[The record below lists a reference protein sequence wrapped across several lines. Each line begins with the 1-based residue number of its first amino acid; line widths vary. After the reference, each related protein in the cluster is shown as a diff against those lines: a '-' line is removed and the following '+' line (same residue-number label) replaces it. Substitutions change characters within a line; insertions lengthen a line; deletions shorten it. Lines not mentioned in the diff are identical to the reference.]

1 MAKKILRKAQWFWED
16 YVGAKWNNVQV
27 ANSGEE
33 GLGSY
38 VHPQGKGSKSAYRPK
53 SLFYHYQVTGIDS
66 SKYKLD
72 NVYFVLI
79 IRKFKPSENNLPTIK
94 VFTGDNNAP
103 YKKDPIKTVSSY
115 TRRKNDY
122 WYDEYTLAY
131 SLKGVTIAQLKNIII
146 EVDWSRT
153 KVSYATT
160 ISVNRGRLEVEYS
173 LQDPKWAL
181 YSSISPTSATT
192 NDKVA
197 WKLTVKNTGYC
208 SSSNSV
214 SLSLPKGVSVVSSTG
229 KGAYNN
235 TTKTWTFGQV
245 CKGGSVTRTFY
256 LKSSSVGLKSLK
268 ATNSSSLVTN
278 KSVTQN
284 VTFIQYIPPPK
295 PKDVVTYTFYDE
307 SSFEKEPYQYFDINI
322 QGYGDNHT
330 GEEYVCYNLATSEN
344 VEMYLPLRATAE
356 LVDDNN
362 NIVELVTDSSISDT
376 DNKLCL
382 HIERISDDFVA
393 NIRVYVY
400 LLDDTTGTI
409 TTTQGN
415 NTWTQEFDILPQ
427 RGVKLFTDDLISRD
441 TTYVTNSINIGVP
454 NIWTIRA
461 NVSRNNFFDEK
472 KEAMEISIED
482 RIAYIGVIPLS
493 RCHKA
498 DVTADSKNSLIENRY
513 LNRAYYGKKGD
524 YSEDIKMTLRIA
536 WYDVAT
542 LQGLVEMDK
551 PIPIDTI
558 PNRAD
563 GDPLNHRGW
572 AEIYEVTN
580 IKKIND
586 LYYECDVGV
595 KYLSHDIN
603 TRFTITEA
611 KKITEATIK
620 YYLALVHDY
629 NMDLLDIFKLNY
641 YEFWT
646 TLEDSNGDKIGS
658 YDIDPNATLILNR
671 DLNKHSTYDIVFRNT
686 VPVLMS
692 EDYDNNWEMA
702 LKVINKDDN
711 NVIFE
716 HDYNNFKHYN
726 FDTQYAENTTD
737 ATTKYLNGTN
747 YETLNFEKIGLGYD
761 ELSPLIEDMKVATHF
776 NTKETVHITD
786 PTEQF
791 EIFLLDAYN
800 KGIENATVNVRITG
814 SDNFTTTFNC
824 ITDLYGRIFFN
835 VDWGNGDYTV
845 TLNFFEN
852 EKYRACTYSVGLEVE
867 LEYVQYHFTYPSN
880 QQFIGS
886 DSNFVCTLLD
896 DSDNPVSDTILH
908 YSFKDIG
915 GDYEHEET
923 VTTDVDGRA
932 TIPIKRMN
940 GSQMIRVNFKGYSEN
955 GTVYQPVQFEE
966 QINVTNLN
974 LSELIVEADDLT
986 MIQGDFEKEYSV
998 IVKNKDTGS
1007 VVQDLDIDFYLY
1019 DKDESYHLSATTNSY
1034 GVASVP
1040 IYLKGGAW
1048 KVDVC
1053 YGGDETY
1060 NPYIITKDIIIE
1072 NSTQVSTYIQT
1083 ENLTLN
1089 ENKILDGSQDY
1100 YTIHLYDENGN
1111 GIVNEPISVII
1122 YDANLLGSTEQ
1133 NPYVDTVLCT
1143 DENGKVGVP
1152 YIGHDEQVII
1162 KANYY
1167 GSVGF
1172 TGCNNVDLVTFENI
1186 ESKVVQSF
1194 TKVTETV
1201 IEYGTGEEKEED
1213 SFALYKGSSLQNNWV
1228 SDVCIVTSADK
1239 PRLTSYVPI
1248 FIEKVDGVFDPYS
1261 ELISNKSLPKGEYKV
1276 TVLKKGDENNYSI
1289 CRTFTLRRV
1298 NDTRANF
1305 NYYCYMQGLEYGRED
1320 WELTMENLT
1329 PQNNKVGDFAH
1340 IRFKSNVWL
1349 PTNTLVTIRSGVEDG
1364 YTPPVTYDTEYKT
1377 IVKDYYDE
1385 DGKLLSYF
1393 DIYGILTS
1401 EPTWYFEFENT
1412 YNCMG
1417 LYHREEI
1424 TANSSSK
1431 TPITVTQTGFAY
1443 NNETHQDINITISDN
1458 NNVIY
1463 YTNGYYIIK
1472 AFNLETN
1479 EEKYYYSYI
1488 NDNLK
1493 TSEIQFDLT
1502 KTIYNQPNWQ
1512 LEIFVNNSD
1521 TYKGGYY
1528 TTTGLITT
1536 STVINT
1542 DTILPIFADGNS
1554 YIEDGTSQLTFGD
1567 NGFSFETQGGK

>member
-1 MAKKILRKAQWFWED
+1 MAKKILRKAHWFWED

-160 ISVNRGRLEVEYS
+160 ISVNRGRLEVKYS

-235 TTKTWTFGQV
+235 TTKTWTFGKV

-295 PKDVVTYTFYDE
+295 PKDVVTYTFYDT
-307 SSFEKEPYQYFDINI
+307 FEKESYQYFDINI
-322 QGYGDNHT
+322 QGYGSNHI

-344 VEMYLPLRATAE
+344 VEMYLPLRTTAE
-356 LVDDNN
+356 LIDDNN
-362 NIVELVTDSSISDT
+362 NIVELVTDSSIADT

-382 HIERISDDFVA
+382 HIERIGDDFVA
-393 NIRVYVY
+393 NIRVYMY
-400 LLDDTTGTI
+400 CLDDTIGTI

-415 NTWTQEFDILPQ
+415 NTWSKEFDILPQ

-441 TTYVTNSINIGVP
+441 TTYVTNSVNIGVP

-524 YSEDIKMTLRIA
+524 YSEDIKMTLRIP

-542 LQGLVEMDK
+542 LQGLCEMDK

-586 LYYECDVGV
+586 RLYECDVGV

-646 TLEDSNGDKIGS
+646 TLEDANGDKIGS
-658 YDIDPNATLILNR
+658 YNIDPNTTLILNR
-671 DLNKHSTYDIVFRNT
+671 DLNKHSTYDIMFRNT
-686 VPVLMS
+686 VPVLRS
-692 EDYDNNWEMA
+692 EDYDGNWEMA
-702 LKVINKDDN
+702 LKVINKDN
-711 NVIFE
+711 GNVLFE
-716 HDYNNFKHYN
+716 HDYNNFKHYDFTN
-726 FDTQYAENTTD
+726 QYAENSAD
-737 ATTKYLNGTN
+737 ATSKYLNGTN
-747 YETLNFEKIGLGYD
+747 YETIHFEKIGLGYD
-761 ELSPLIEDMKVATHF
+761 ELAPLIEDMKVPTHF
-776 NTKETVHITD
+776 NTMENIVIQTPSD
-786 PTEQF
+786 QF
-791 EIFLLDAYN
+791 EIFLLDKDN
-800 KGIENATVNVRITG
+800 KGISSQVVEVKVVGDNDYSNRFNVM
-814 SDNFTTTFNC
+814 
-824 ITDLYGRIFFN
+824 TDIYGRVLFD
-835 VDWGNGDYTV
+835 VKWGNGDYTV
-845 TLNFFEN
+845 TLNYKETD
-852 EKYRACTYSVGLEVE
+852 KYRACEYSTNLQIEFD
-867 LEYVQYHFTYPSN
+867 YVQYHFSYPNNVTALTPSYPY
-880 QQFIGS
+880 
-886 DSNFVCTLLD
+886 VVTLLD
-896 DSDNPVSDTILH
+896 ENDAPVSGIMLH
-908 YSFKDIG
+908 YSFKEID
-915 GDYEHEET
+915 GDYGYERT
-923 VTTDVDGRA
+923 VTTDSDGNA
-932 TIPIKRMN
+932 TIPIDWIN
-940 GSQMIRVNFKGYSEN
+940 GTVMVRVVMKGFTDN
-955 GTVYQPVQFEE
+955 GTVYQPV
-966 QINVTNLN
+966 
-974 LSELIVEADDLT
+974 S
-986 MIQGDFEKEYSV
+986 
-998 IVKNKDTGS
+998 
-1007 VVQDLDIDFYLY
+1007 
-1019 DKDESYHLSATTNSY
+1019 
-1034 GVASVP
+1034 
-1040 IYLKGGAW
+1040 
-1048 KVDVC
+1048 C
-1053 YGGDETY
+1053 
-1060 NPYIITKDIIIE
+1060 
-1072 NSTQVSTYIQT
+1072 
-1083 ENLTLN
+1083 
-1089 ENKILDGSQDY
+1089 
-1100 YTIHLYDENGN
+1100 ENG
-1111 GIVNEPISVII
+1111 VNV
-1122 YDANLLGSTEQ
+1122 
-1133 NPYVDTVLCT
+1133 
-1143 DENGKVGVP
+1143 
-1152 YIGHDEQVII
+1152 
-1162 KANYY
+1162 
-1167 GSVGF
+1167 
-1172 TGCNNVDLVTFENI
+1172 NV
-1186 ESKVVQSF
+1186 Q
-1194 TKVTETV
+1194 
-1201 IEYGTGEEKEED
+1201 
-1213 SFALYKGSSLQNNWV
+1213 
-1228 SDVCIVTSADK
+1228 
-1239 PRLTSYVPI
+1239 
-1248 FIEKVDGVFDPYS
+1248 
-1261 ELISNKSLPKGEYKV
+1261 
-1276 TVLKKGDENNYSI
+1276 
-1289 CRTFTLRRV
+1289 
-1298 NDTRANF
+1298 
-1305 NYYCYMQGLEYGRED
+1305 
-1320 WELTMENLT
+1320 
-1329 PQNNKVGDFAH
+1329 
-1340 IRFKSNVWL
+1340 
-1349 PTNTLVTIRSGVEDG
+1349 
-1364 YTPPVTYDTEYKT
+1364 
-1377 IVKDYYDE
+1377 
-1385 DGKLLSYF
+1385 
-1393 DIYGILTS
+1393 
-1401 EPTWYFEFENT
+1401 
-1412 YNCMG
+1412 
-1417 LYHREEI
+1417 
-1424 TANSSSK
+1424 
-1431 TPITVTQTGFAY
+1431 
-1443 NNETHQDINITISDN
+1443 
-1458 NNVIY
+1458 
-1463 YTNGYYIIK
+1463 
-1472 AFNLETN
+1472 
-1479 EEKYYYSYI
+1479 
-1488 NDNLK
+1488 
-1493 TSEIQFDLT
+1493 
-1502 KTIYNQPNWQ
+1502 
-1512 LEIFVNNSD
+1512 
-1521 TYKGGYY
+1521 
-1528 TTTGLITT
+1528 
-1536 STVINT
+1536 
-1542 DTILPIFADGNS
+1542 
-1554 YIEDGTSQLTFGD
+1554 
-1567 NGFSFETQGGK
+1567 

>member
-1 MAKKILRKAQWFWED
+1 MPKKIIRKSTWFWED

-38 VHPQGKGSKSAYRPK
+38 VHPQGKNSKSQYRPK

-66 SKYKLD
+66 NKYKLD

-79 IRKFKPSENNLPTIK
+79 IRKFKPSENNLPSIK

-103 YKKDPIKTVSSY
+103 YRKDPIKTVSSY

-131 SLKGVTIAQLKNIII
+131 SLKGVTISQLKNIII

-160 ISVNRGRLEVEYS
+160 ISVNRGRLEVDYS
-173 LQDPKWAL
+173 LQNPKWAI
-181 YSSISPTSATT
+181 YSSINPSSVTT

-197 WKLTVKNTGYC
+197 WKLTVKNNGYC
-208 SSSNSV
+208 SSNNSV
-214 SLSLPKGVSVVSSTG
+214 KLSLPKGVTIVSSSG
-229 KGAYNN
+229 RGSYNN
-235 TTKTWTFGQV
+235 STKTWSFGQV

-256 LKSSSVGLKSLK
+256 IKSSSVGTKSLK
-268 ATNSSSLVTN
+268 ATNSSNYVSN
-278 KSVTQN
+278 KSVTQQ
-284 VTFIQYIPPPK
+284 VIFRQYVPPVQ
-295 PKDVVTYTFYDE
+295 PKDSITYTFYDE
-307 SSFEKEPYQYFDINI
+307 SSFEKEPYQYFDVHI
-322 QGYGDNHT
+322 QGYSNNHI

-344 VEMYLPLRATAE
+344 VEMYLPLRDTAE
-356 LVDDNN
+356 LVDEND

-382 HIERISDDFVA
+382 HLERVNDDFVA

-409 TTTQGN
+409 TTTQGDN
-415 NTWTQEFDILPQ
+415 SWTKEFDIFPQ
-427 RGVKLFTDDLISRD
+427 RGVKLFTNDVISRD
-441 TTYVTNSINIGVP
+441 TTYVTNSVNIGVP

-524 YSEDIKMTLRIA
+524 YSEDIKMTLRIP

-542 LQGLVEMDK
+542 LQGLCEMDK

-586 LYYECDVGV
+586 RLYECDVGV

-611 KKITEATIK
+611 EKITEATIK
-620 YYLALVHDY
+620 YYLALIHDY

-646 TLEDSNGDKIGS
+646 TLEDANGDKIGS
-658 YDIDPNATLILNR
+658 YNIDPNTTLKMNR
-671 DLNKHSTYDIVFRNT
+671 DLNKHSTYDIMFRNT
-686 VPVLMS
+686 VPVLRS
-692 EDYDNNWEMA
+692 EDYDGNWEMA
-702 LKVINKDDN
+702 LKVINKDNDN
-711 NVIFE
+711 VVFE
-716 HDYNNFKHYN
+716 HDYNNFKHYDLTN
-726 FDTQYAENTTD
+726 QYAENSAD
-737 ATTKYLNGTN
+737 ATSKYLNGTN

-800 KGIENATVNVRITG
+800 RGIENATVNVRITG

-852 EKYRACTYSVGLEVE
+852 EEYRACTYSVGLEVE

-974 LSELIVEADDLT
+974 LSELIVEADNLELV
-986 MIQGDFEKEYSV
+986 QGDSEKQYSV
-998 IVKNKDTGS
+998 IVKNKETGS
-1007 VVQDLDIDFYLY
+1007 VVQDLDMDFYLY
-1019 DKDESYHLSATTNSY
+1019 NNDESYHLNATTNNY

-1048 KVDVC
+1048 KVDIC
-1053 YGGDETY
+1053 FKGNETY
-1060 NPYIITKDIIIE
+1060 NPYIITRNVLISNFVQYESYIE
-1072 NSTQVSTYIQT
+1072 T

-1089 ENKILDGSQDY
+1089 ENKILDGSQGY
-1100 YTIHLYDENGN
+1100 YTVKLLDENSN
-1111 GIVNEPISVII
+1111 VVIDEPISIKI
-1122 YDANLLGSTEQ
+1122 YDYKGINSSAE
-1133 NPYVDTVLCT
+1133 NPYVDAIFRT
-1143 DENGKVGVP
+1143 DENGKIEVP
-1152 YIGHDEQVII
+1152 FISHDEQVIMHST
-1162 KANYY
+1162 YY
-1167 GSVGF
+1167 GSV
-1172 TGCNNVDLVTFENI
+1172 THKPCDHVDVVTFENI
-1186 ESKVVQSF
+1186 PTKTVQSLS
-1194 TKVTETV
+1194 KVTETV
-1201 IEYGTGEEKEED
+1201 IDHHTGEEAEED
-1213 SFALYKGSSLQNNWV
+1213 YIKLTIGSTLQNKWD
-1228 SDVCIVTSADK
+1228 SDACIVNSLDNVRMTSAYPKIND
-1239 PRLTSYVPI
+1239 LAEIISGEYDSYVLNN
-1248 FIEKVDGVFDPYS
+1248 DT
-1261 ELISNKSLPKGEYKV
+1261 LPKGEHKV
-1276 TVLKKGDENNYSI
+1276 TVLKKGDANNYSI
-1289 CRTFTLRRV
+1289 CRTFTIRTV
-1298 NDTRANF
+1298 NDERPNF
-1305 NYYCYMQGLEYGRED
+1305 AYWCRMQGILDGDWQLEQV
-1320 WELTMENLT
+1320 NLVNT
-1329 PQNNKVGDFAH
+1329 GKVGDYVH
-1340 IRFKSNVWL
+1340 IRFNSNVWL
-1349 PTNTLVTIRSGVEDG
+1349 PTGTLVTIKSGYVNSSSYG
-1364 YTPPVTYDTEYKT
+1364 TEYKT
-1377 IVKDYYDE
+1377 ITKDYYDE
-1385 DGKLLSYF
+1385 DGNLKTYF
-1393 DIYGILTS
+1393 EVYGVLTS
-1401 EPTWYFEFENT
+1401 EQTWRFEFEDT
-1412 YNCMG
+1412 YNCKA
-1417 LYHREEI
+1417 LWYEHEI
-1424 TANSSSK
+1424 VSTSSTK
-1431 TPITVTQTGFAY
+1431 NNVTVSQTGFAY
-1443 NNETHQDINITISDN
+1443 NNETHQDLEITVARGTD
-1458 NNVIY
+1458 VIY
-1463 YTNGYYIIK
+1463 YTNNYYIIK
-1472 AFNLETN
+1472 AFNMETN
-1479 EEKYYYSYI
+1479 EELYYYSFI

-1493 TSEIQFDLT
+1493 PSNISFDLT
-1502 KTIYNQPNWQ
+1502 TTNNDEPNWK
-1512 LEIFVNNSD
+1512 LEIFLNSTD
-1521 TYKGGYY
+1521 TDKCGYY

-1554 YIEDGTSQLTFGD
+1554 YIENDNNMTFENGGFNFTYGD
-1567 NGFSFETQGGK
+1567 ESLGE

>member
-1 MAKKILRKAQWFWED
+1 MAKKILKKAQWFWED

-27 ANSGEE
+27 ANSGE

-38 VHPQGKGSKSAYRPK
+38 VHPQGKNSKSQYRPK

-79 IRKFKPSENNLPTIK
+79 IRRFKPSENSLPTIK

-103 YKKDPIKTVSSY
+103 YKKDPIKKVSSY

-131 SLKGVTIAQLKNIII
+131 SLKGVTISQLKNIII

-295 PKDVVTYTFYDE
+295 PKDVITYTFYDE

-322 QGYGDNHT
+322 QGYGDNHI

-356 LVDDNN
+356 LIDGNN
-362 NIVELVTDSSISDT
+362 NIVELVTDSSIADT

-393 NIRVYVY
+393 NIRVYMY
-400 LLDDTTGTI
+400 CLDDTVGTI

-415 NTWTQEFDILPQ
+415 NTWSKEFDIFPQ
-427 RGVKLFTDDLISRD
+427 RGVRLSTNDLISRD

-454 NIWTIRA
+454 NLWTVRA

-524 YSEDIKMTLRIA
+524 YSEDIKMTLRIP

-542 LQGLVEMDK
+542 LQGLCEMDK

-586 LYYECDVGV
+586 FYYECDVGV

-646 TLEDSNGDKIGS
+646 TLEDANGDKIGS
-658 YDIDPNATLILNR
+658 YDIDPNTTLILNR

-692 EDYDNNWEMA
+692 EDYDGNFEMA
-702 LKVINKDDN
+702 LKVINKDGSEN
-711 NVIFE
+711 PVLFE
-716 HDYNNFKHYN
+716 HTYNKFKHYDFTN
-726 FDTQYAENTTD
+726 QYAENSAD
-737 ATTKYLNGTN
+737 ATSKYLNGSN
-747 YETLNFEKIGLGYD
+747 YETLNFERIGLGYD
-761 ELSPLIEDMKVATHF
+761 ELSPLIEDMKTATHF
-776 NTKETVHITD
+776 NTMENIIIQNPSD
-786 PTEQF
+786 QF
-791 EIFLLDAYN
+791 EIFLLDKDN
-800 KGIENATVNVRITG
+800 KGISSQVVEVKVNGNDGYSNR
-814 SDNFTTTFNC
+814 FNVM
-824 ITDLYGRIFFN
+824 TDIYGRVLFD
-835 VDWGNGDYTV
+835 VKWGNGDYTV
-845 TLNFFEN
+845 TLNYKETD
-852 EKYRACTYSVGLEVE
+852 KYRSCSYSTNLSIEFD
-867 LEYVQYHFTYPSN
+867 YVQYHFSYPMNVNVLTPSYPY
-880 QQFIGS
+880 
-886 DSNFVCTLLD
+886 VVTLLD
-896 DSDNPVSDTILH
+896 ENDAPVSGMMLH
-908 YSFKDIG
+908 YSFKEID
-915 GDYEHEET
+915 GDYGYERT
-923 VTTDVDGRA
+923 VTTGSDGNA
-932 TIPIKRMN
+932 TIPVDWIN
-940 GSQMIRVNFKGYSEN
+940 GTLMIRIVMKGFTDN
-955 GTVYQPVQFEE
+955 GTVYQPVSCE
-966 QINVTNLN
+966 
-974 LSELIVEADDLT
+974 
-986 MIQGDFEKEYSV
+986 
-998 IVKNKDTGS
+998 S
-1007 VVQDLDIDFYLY
+1007 VV
-1019 DKDESYHLSATTNSY
+1019 N
-1034 GVASVP
+1034 V
-1040 IYLKGGAW
+1040 
-1048 KVDVC
+1048 
-1053 YGGDETY
+1053 
-1060 NPYIITKDIIIE
+1060 N
-1072 NSTQVSTYIQT
+1072 VS
-1083 ENLTLN
+1083 
-1089 ENKILDGSQDY
+1089 
-1100 YTIHLYDENGN
+1100 
-1111 GIVNEPISVII
+1111 
-1122 YDANLLGSTEQ
+1122 
-1133 NPYVDTVLCT
+1133 
-1143 DENGKVGVP
+1143 
-1152 YIGHDEQVII
+1152 
-1162 KANYY
+1162 
-1167 GSVGF
+1167 
-1172 TGCNNVDLVTFENI
+1172 
-1186 ESKVVQSF
+1186 
-1194 TKVTETV
+1194 
-1201 IEYGTGEEKEED
+1201 
-1213 SFALYKGSSLQNNWV
+1213 
-1228 SDVCIVTSADK
+1228 
-1239 PRLTSYVPI
+1239 
-1248 FIEKVDGVFDPYS
+1248 
-1261 ELISNKSLPKGEYKV
+1261 
-1276 TVLKKGDENNYSI
+1276 
-1289 CRTFTLRRV
+1289 
-1298 NDTRANF
+1298 
-1305 NYYCYMQGLEYGRED
+1305 
-1320 WELTMENLT
+1320 
-1329 PQNNKVGDFAH
+1329 
-1340 IRFKSNVWL
+1340 
-1349 PTNTLVTIRSGVEDG
+1349 
-1364 YTPPVTYDTEYKT
+1364 
-1377 IVKDYYDE
+1377 
-1385 DGKLLSYF
+1385 
-1393 DIYGILTS
+1393 
-1401 EPTWYFEFENT
+1401 
-1412 YNCMG
+1412 
-1417 LYHREEI
+1417 
-1424 TANSSSK
+1424 
-1431 TPITVTQTGFAY
+1431 
-1443 NNETHQDINITISDN
+1443 
-1458 NNVIY
+1458 
-1463 YTNGYYIIK
+1463 
-1472 AFNLETN
+1472 
-1479 EEKYYYSYI
+1479 
-1488 NDNLK
+1488 
-1493 TSEIQFDLT
+1493 
-1502 KTIYNQPNWQ
+1502 
-1512 LEIFVNNSD
+1512 
-1521 TYKGGYY
+1521 
-1528 TTTGLITT
+1528 
-1536 STVINT
+1536 
-1542 DTILPIFADGNS
+1542 
-1554 YIEDGTSQLTFGD
+1554 
-1567 NGFSFETQGGK
+1567 

>member
-38 VHPQGKGSKSAYRPK
+38 VHPQGKNSKSQYKPK

-103 YKKDPIKTVSSY
+103 YKKDPIKKVSSY

-131 SLKGVTIAQLKNIII
+131 SLKGVTISQLKNIII

-181 YSSISPTSATT
+181 YSTVSPTSATT

-322 QGYGDNHT
+322 QGYGNNHI

-344 VEMYLPLRATAE
+344 VEMYLPLRTTAE
-356 LVDDNN
+356 LIDDNN
-362 NIVELVTDSSISDT
+362 NIVELVTDSSIADT

-382 HIERISDDFVA
+382 HLERISDDFVA
-393 NIRVYVY
+393 NIRVYMY
-400 LLDDTTGTI
+400 CEDDTYGTV

-415 NTWTQEFDILPQ
+415 NTWSKEFDIFPK
-427 RGVKLFTDDLISRD
+427 RGVRLSTDDIISRD

-472 KEAMEISIED
+472 KEAMEITIED

-542 LQGLVEMDK
+542 LQGLCEMDK

-646 TLEDSNGDKIGS
+646 TLEDANGDKIGS
-658 YDIDPNATLILNR
+658 YNIDPNTTLIMNR

-686 VPVLMS
+686 VPVLQS
-692 EDYDNNWEMA
+692 EDYDGNFEMA
-702 LKVINKDDN
+702 LKVISKDSG
-711 NVIFE
+711 NVLFE
-716 HDYNNFKHYN
+716 HDYNNFKHYDFTN
-726 FDTQYAENTTD
+726 QYAENSAD
-737 ATTKYLNGTN
+737 ATSKYLNGSN

-761 ELSPLIEDMKVATHF
+761 ELSPLIEDMKTATHF
-776 NTKETVHITD
+776 NTMENVVIQAPSD
-786 PTEQF
+786 QF
-791 EIFLLDAYN
+791 EIFLLDKDN
-800 KGIENATVNVRITG
+800 KGISSQVVEVKVNG
-814 SDNFTTTFNC
+814 DNDYSNRFNVM
-824 ITDLYGRIFFN
+824 TDIYGRVLFD
-835 VDWGNGDYTV
+835 VKWGNGDYTV
-845 TLNFFEN
+845 TLNYKETD
-852 EKYRACTYSVGLEVE
+852 KYRSCSYSTNLSIEFD
-867 LEYVQYHFTYPSN
+867 YVQYHFSYPSN
-880 QQFIGS
+880 VTALSLNYPYVI
-886 DSNFVCTLLD
+886 TLLD
-896 DSDNPVSDTILH
+896 DNDDPVSDIMLH
-908 YSFKDIG
+908 YSFKLVD
-915 GDYEHEET
+915 GDYGYERT
-923 VTTDVDGRA
+923 VVTDENGNA
-932 TIPIKRMN
+932 TIPIDWVN
-940 GSQMIRVNFKGYSEN
+940 GTVILRVVMKGFTDN
-955 GTVYQPVQFEE
+955 GTVYQPV
-966 QINVTNLN
+966 
-974 LSELIVEADDLT
+974 
-986 MIQGDFEKEYSV
+986 
-998 IVKNKDTGS
+998 
-1007 VVQDLDIDFYLY
+1007 
-1019 DKDESYHLSATTNSY
+1019 
-1034 GVASVP
+1034 
-1040 IYLKGGAW
+1040 
-1048 KVDVC
+1048 
-1053 YGGDETY
+1053 
-1060 NPYIITKDIIIE
+1060 
-1072 NSTQVSTYIQT
+1072 
-1083 ENLTLN
+1083 
-1089 ENKILDGSQDY
+1089 
-1100 YTIHLYDENGN
+1100 
-1111 GIVNEPISVII
+1111 
-1122 YDANLLGSTEQ
+1122 
-1133 NPYVDTVLCT
+1133 
-1143 DENGKVGVP
+1143 
-1152 YIGHDEQVII
+1152 
-1162 KANYY
+1162 
-1167 GSVGF
+1167 
-1172 TGCNNVDLVTFENI
+1172 
-1186 ESKVVQSF
+1186 
-1194 TKVTETV
+1194 
-1201 IEYGTGEEKEED
+1201 
-1213 SFALYKGSSLQNNWV
+1213 
-1228 SDVCIVTSADK
+1228 
-1239 PRLTSYVPI
+1239 
-1248 FIEKVDGVFDPYS
+1248 
-1261 ELISNKSLPKGEYKV
+1261 
-1276 TVLKKGDENNYSI
+1276 
-1289 CRTFTLRRV
+1289 
-1298 NDTRANF
+1298 
-1305 NYYCYMQGLEYGRED
+1305 
-1320 WELTMENLT
+1320 
-1329 PQNNKVGDFAH
+1329 
-1340 IRFKSNVWL
+1340 
-1349 PTNTLVTIRSGVEDG
+1349 
-1364 YTPPVTYDTEYKT
+1364 
-1377 IVKDYYDE
+1377 
-1385 DGKLLSYF
+1385 
-1393 DIYGILTS
+1393 
-1401 EPTWYFEFENT
+1401 
-1412 YNCMG
+1412 
-1417 LYHREEI
+1417 
-1424 TANSSSK
+1424 
-1431 TPITVTQTGFAY
+1431 
-1443 NNETHQDINITISDN
+1443 
-1458 NNVIY
+1458 
-1463 YTNGYYIIK
+1463 
-1472 AFNLETN
+1472 
-1479 EEKYYYSYI
+1479 
-1488 NDNLK
+1488 
-1493 TSEIQFDLT
+1493 
-1502 KTIYNQPNWQ
+1502 
-1512 LEIFVNNSD
+1512 
-1521 TYKGGYY
+1521 
-1528 TTTGLITT
+1528 
-1536 STVINT
+1536 
-1542 DTILPIFADGNS
+1542 
-1554 YIEDGTSQLTFGD
+1554 
-1567 NGFSFETQGGK
+1567 SFEQGVNVNVS

>member
-1 MAKKILRKAQWFWED
+1 MAKKILRKAHWFWED

-160 ISVNRGRLEVEYS
+160 ISVNRGRLEVKYS

-197 WKLTVKNTGYC
+197 WKLTVKNSGYC

-214 SLSLPKGVSVVSSTG
+214 KLSLPKGVSVVSSTG

-235 TTKTWTFGQV
+235 TTKTWTFGKV

-307 SSFEKEPYQYFDINI
+307 ARFEKEPYQYFDINI
-322 QGYGDNHT
+322 QGYGSNHI

-344 VEMYLPLRATAE
+344 VEMYLPLRTTAE
-356 LVDDNN
+356 LIDDNN
-362 NIVELVTDSSISDT
+362 NIVELVTDSSIADT

-382 HIERISDDFVA
+382 HIERIGDDFVA

-400 LLDDTTGTI
+400 LLDDTVGNI

-415 NTWTQEFDILPQ
+415 NTWTKEFDILPQ
-427 RGVKLFTDDLISRD
+427 RGVKLFTDDVISRD
-441 TTYVTNSINIGVP
+441 TTYVTNSVNIGVP

-498 DVTADSKNSLIENRY
+498 DVTANSKNSLIENRY

-524 YSEDIKMTLRIA
+524 YSEDIKMTLRIP

-542 LQGLVEMDK
+542 LQGLCEMDK

-558 PNRAD
+558 PQRAD

-586 LYYECDVGV
+586 RLYECDVGV

-658 YDIDPNATLILNR
+658 YDIDPNTTLIMNR
-671 DLNKHSTYDIVFRNT
+671 DLNKHSTYDIMFRNT
-686 VPVLMS
+686 VPVLRS
-692 EDYDNNWEMA
+692 EDYDGNWEMA
-702 LKVINKDDN
+702 LKVINKDN
-711 NVIFE
+711 GNVLFE
-716 HDYNNFKHYN
+716 HDYNNFKHYDFTN
-726 FDTQYAENTTD
+726 QYAENSAD
-737 ATTKYLNGTN
+737 ATSKYLNGTN

-761 ELSPLIEDMKVATHF
+761 ELAPLIEDMKVPTHF
-776 NTKETVHITD
+776 NTMENIVIQTPSD
-786 PTEQF
+786 QF
-791 EIFLLDAYN
+791 EIFLLDKDN
-800 KGIENATVNVRITG
+800 KGISSQVVEVKVVGDNDYSNRFNVM
-814 SDNFTTTFNC
+814 
-824 ITDLYGRIFFN
+824 TDIYGRVLFD
-835 VDWGNGDYTV
+835 VKWGNGDYTV
-845 TLNFFEN
+845 TLNYKETD
-852 EKYRACTYSVGLEVE
+852 KYRACEYSTNLQIEFD
-867 LEYVQYHFTYPSN
+867 YVQYHFSYPSN
-880 QQFIGS
+880 VTALTPS
-886 DSNFVCTLLD
+886 YPYVVTLLD
-896 DSDNPVSDTILH
+896 ENDAPVSGIMLH
-908 YSFKDIG
+908 YSFKEID
-915 GDYEHEET
+915 GDYGYERT
-923 VTTDVDGRA
+923 VTTDSDGNA
-932 TIPIKRMN
+932 TIPIDWIN
-940 GSQMIRVNFKGYSEN
+940 GTVMVRVVMKGFTDN
-955 GTVYQPVQFEE
+955 GTVYQPV
-966 QINVTNLN
+966 
-974 LSELIVEADDLT
+974 S
-986 MIQGDFEKEYSV
+986 
-998 IVKNKDTGS
+998 
-1007 VVQDLDIDFYLY
+1007 
-1019 DKDESYHLSATTNSY
+1019 
-1034 GVASVP
+1034 
-1040 IYLKGGAW
+1040 
-1048 KVDVC
+1048 C
-1053 YGGDETY
+1053 
-1060 NPYIITKDIIIE
+1060 
-1072 NSTQVSTYIQT
+1072 
-1083 ENLTLN
+1083 
-1089 ENKILDGSQDY
+1089 
-1100 YTIHLYDENGN
+1100 ENG
-1111 GIVNEPISVII
+1111 VNV
-1122 YDANLLGSTEQ
+1122 
-1133 NPYVDTVLCT
+1133 
-1143 DENGKVGVP
+1143 
-1152 YIGHDEQVII
+1152 
-1162 KANYY
+1162 
-1167 GSVGF
+1167 
-1172 TGCNNVDLVTFENI
+1172 NV
-1186 ESKVVQSF
+1186 Q
-1194 TKVTETV
+1194 
-1201 IEYGTGEEKEED
+1201 
-1213 SFALYKGSSLQNNWV
+1213 
-1228 SDVCIVTSADK
+1228 
-1239 PRLTSYVPI
+1239 
-1248 FIEKVDGVFDPYS
+1248 
-1261 ELISNKSLPKGEYKV
+1261 
-1276 TVLKKGDENNYSI
+1276 
-1289 CRTFTLRRV
+1289 
-1298 NDTRANF
+1298 
-1305 NYYCYMQGLEYGRED
+1305 
-1320 WELTMENLT
+1320 
-1329 PQNNKVGDFAH
+1329 
-1340 IRFKSNVWL
+1340 
-1349 PTNTLVTIRSGVEDG
+1349 
-1364 YTPPVTYDTEYKT
+1364 
-1377 IVKDYYDE
+1377 
-1385 DGKLLSYF
+1385 
-1393 DIYGILTS
+1393 
-1401 EPTWYFEFENT
+1401 
-1412 YNCMG
+1412 
-1417 LYHREEI
+1417 
-1424 TANSSSK
+1424 
-1431 TPITVTQTGFAY
+1431 
-1443 NNETHQDINITISDN
+1443 
-1458 NNVIY
+1458 
-1463 YTNGYYIIK
+1463 
-1472 AFNLETN
+1472 
-1479 EEKYYYSYI
+1479 
-1488 NDNLK
+1488 
-1493 TSEIQFDLT
+1493 
-1502 KTIYNQPNWQ
+1502 
-1512 LEIFVNNSD
+1512 
-1521 TYKGGYY
+1521 
-1528 TTTGLITT
+1528 
-1536 STVINT
+1536 
-1542 DTILPIFADGNS
+1542 
-1554 YIEDGTSQLTFGD
+1554 
-1567 NGFSFETQGGK
+1567 